1 MSYLDKYDTVV
12 MKKCLDTRVMK
23 NFELNNLANGRLTKT
38 HFGGYV
44 ARKPLSSK
52 DLVLGLSNHGFNPKE
67 TLKGFDVDELLLEL
81 NQNGLQ
87 LEELLLTDDLE
98 SLYAQLP
105 PEDFEERPEE
115 VVGYSTPMPTWLR
128 DAEQTLASTPIE
140 SDSKHNPV
148 VKRKSTIGSLQ
159 NFFSRLKGGKN
170 KVSPES
176 SELDAYEQPRY
187 EGPDP
192 PSDSDDGTDTDENP
206 NEQLTA
212 EGLTNAR
219 QQMIDR
225 KLEKELRRLEINMG
239 SSSRELY

>member
-159 NFFSRLKGGKN
+159 NFFSRLKGKN

-187 EGPDP
+187 EGRDP
-192 PSDSDDGTDTDENP
+192 PSDSDDGTDVDENP
-206 NEQLTA
+206 EYQLTP

-225 KLEKELRRLEINMG
+225 ELKRLEINMG
-239 SSSRELY
+239 SPSRELY